1 VNDRFDEPEGL
12 GDGGAN
18 NVEFERA
25 VREITSRASVN
36 AVGEVG
42 VGLSVLVDG
51 SVRSIGATTAAASA
65 LDSGQVAD
73 GVGPCLHALS
83 LGEAVAVTDYA
94 SDSRWPGTS
103 HRAATAGVRSS
114 LSLPLKTNDEVVL
127 GALNVYSKAP
137 DAFTTTTGSSLGAF
151 AAQATTSLLLLTAL
165 QEQRDGSE
173 YVTAFSS
180 TVERSLRPQLPTV
193 AGLELAGRSVPSS
206 ARASVSGDWYDALV
220 LPDGSLALVIGDV
233 MGHGI
238 EAVTAMSQLRTM
250 IRAGA
255 WLGHPPH
262 KILAMADELADLSGI
277 TETATLFVGKL
288 TRTGGSARLRYSN
301 AGHLQP
307 LLRHADG
314 TVHALTEGNRILLG
328 TRGTGASVRESAEAA
343 AEIPAGSTLL
353 LYTDGLV
360 ERSDIGLDDATE
372 ALKATLASF
381 DASTAA
387 LTTLCDHLLGVSA
400 GRDDATVFTIRVQ

>member
-1 VNDRFDEPEGL
+1 LDVPDGL
-12 GDGGAN
+12 SDGDAN
-18 NVEFERA
+18 NAEFEHA
-25 VREITSRASVN
+25 IREITSRASVN

-42 VGLSVLVDG
+42 VGLSVLVNG

-65 LDSGQVAD
+65 MDSGQVVD

-103 HRAATAGVRSS
+103 HRAAETGVRSS
-114 LSLPLKTNDEVVL
+114 LSLPLKTSDEVVL

-180 TVERSLRPQLPTV
+180 TVQRSLRPQLPAV
-193 AGLELAGRSVPSS
+193 SGLELAGRSVPST

-220 LPDGSLALVIGDV
+220 LHDGSVALVIGDV

-250 IRAGA
+250 VRAGA

-262 KILAMADELADLSGI
+262 TILAMTDELADLSGI
-277 TETATLFVGKL
+277 TETATLFLGKL
-288 TRTGGSARLRYSN
+288 TRTGDSARLEYSN

-307 LLRHADG
+307 LLRQADG
-314 TVHALTEGNRILLG
+314 TVHALAEGQRILLG
-328 TRGTGASVRESAEAA
+328 TRGTGAPVREA
-343 AEIPAGSTLL
+343 AESAVEVPAGSTLL

-360 ERSDIGLDDATE
+360 ERNDIGFDEATE
-372 ALKATLASF
+372 ALKNTLARF
-381 DASTAA
+381 DASTTSLSA
-387 LTTLCDHLLGVSA
+387 LCDDLLRASA
-400 GRDDATVFTIRVQ
+400 GRDDATVFTVRVR